1 MCPDGQRFVLVII
14 MDLMLLFYIRVE
26 IFSTCCPGG
35 SDNSSVGSVMLSVSF
50 ST

>member
-1 MCPDGQRFVLVII
+1 
-14 MDLMLLFYIRVE
+14 MLLFYIRAE

-35 SDNSSVGSVMLSVSF
+35 SDNSSIGSVMLSARF